1 MYRVT
6 VEVDFSY
13 GHRLL
18 NYDGKCAHP
27 HGHNARVEVDLE
39 TETLDAADMAV
50 DFSVLKHGIKD
61 WVDRHL
67 DHQMVLDRKSVV

>member
-27 HGHNARVEVDLE
+27 HGDPSSDERFVSKLRMDEDIPEPIKEKLLGANAARFYRV
-39 TETLDAADMAV
+39 
-50 DFSVLKHGIKD
+50 
-61 WVDRHL
+61 
-67 DHQMVLDRKSVV
+67 